1 MNLAFYLPNGIYGG
15 GERILLTL
23 MSEMKKRGH
32 KIIVYSTNKE
42 VKLHVKQYKVEIHP
56 QSKTKLLL
64 SATKSLIY
72 NKVDALIIFGTMT
85 PYFVAAKFAKVKVIH
100 SLRIDPSYIKMNKLG
115 NWFVYHFSDAHVFQT
130 NVVLNHF
137 DNYIRKKSIVIFN
150 PIMDDLPALS
160 SNKEKKIAVVGR
172 LSVEKNQRMAIEAF
186 AKIQRNG
193 YTMHIFGQG
202 PLEYELKELVRY
214 LNLENDVIFEGQVE
228 KVVEKI
234 KNYEILLL
242 TSNSEGMPNALI
254 EGMAMGL
261 ACITTN
267 FPSGAAYEL
276 INNGENGL
284 IVEMNNVEQLSE
296 RLQVLINDLQLRRSI
311 QINSAKI
318 REKLE
323 KESIITQW
331 VELINKVLMK

>member
-1 MNLAFYLPNGIYGG
+1 M
-15 GERILLTL
+15 
-23 MSEMKKRGH
+23 
-32 KIIVYSTNKE
+32 
-42 VKLHVKQYKVEIHP
+42 
-56 QSKTKLLL
+56 
-64 SATKSLIY
+64 
-72 NKVDALIIFGTMT
+72 
-85 PYFVAAKFAKVKVIH
+85 
-100 SLRIDPSYIKMNKLG
+100 
-115 NWFVYHFSDAHVFQT
+115 
-130 NVVLNHF
+130 
-137 DNYIRKKSIVIFN
+137 
-150 PIMDDLPALS
+150 
-160 SNKEKKIAVVGR
+160 
-172 LSVEKNQRMAIEAF
+172 
-186 AKIQRNG
+186 
-193 YTMHIFGQG
+193 
-202 PLEYELKELVRY
+202 
-214 LNLENDVIFEGQVE
+214 ENDVIFEGQVE

-323 KESIITQW
+323 KESIISQW